1 MSAQHTEEFYLAEFV
16 DGPVEGES
24 ERRVL
29 IRGKYD
35 QRVSVIAA
43 IDGLESTF
51 WYDAINARD
60 INGEL
65 HVHYRFDAPDS
76 DPVESEIETF

>member
-1 MSAQHTEEFYLAEFV
+1 MSEQNAGEFYTAEFV
-16 DGPVEGES
+16 DGPLKGES
-24 ERRVL
+24 DTRVL
-29 IRGKYD
+29 IRGQFD

-51 WYDAINARD
+51 WYNATDSRH

-65 HVHYRFDAPDS
+65 HVHYSFDIPDS
-76 DPVESEIETF
+76 DPVESEVETF

>member
-1 MSAQHTEEFYLAEFV
+1 MSERHAEEFYVAEFV

-24 ERRVL
+24 DTRVL
-29 IRGKYD
+29 IRGEYD

-51 WYDAINARD
+51 WYNATDSRD

-65 HVHYRFDAPDS
+65 HVHYSFDAPDS
-76 DPVESEIETF
+76 DSVESEIETF